1 MSSPVR
7 RSERIASRDS
17 YYIQNAYFN
26 ETHPAIEYY
35 RQKRGLTDID
45 DDQEKQL
52 IEEYESQLSCILSTF
67 ILCLCFTYFIV
78 VMNDKVSTDN

>member
-7 RSERIASRDS
+7 RSERIANRDS

-26 ETHPAIEYY
+26 ESHPAVEYY
-35 RQKRGLTDID
+35 RQKRGLTEV
-45 DDQEKQL
+45 DDQEKEL

-67 ILCLCFTYFIV
+67 ILCLCFTYFII
-78 VMNDKVSTDN
+78 VMNDKVPTAN